1 MGLDDLEERTELLL
15 RVFPSL
21 GDEGVS
27 GLSEQGYA
35 AKYAAGEL
43 IAQEDSYA
51 SGIYVVQS
59 GLVSIGK
66 HGGREGG
73 RRVLRFLAPGEL
85 FGVESVLTGHSLN
98 VQFAKALVSSKLVL
112 FERRE
117 ILAFAER
124 HPSIFHDFARWL
136 SREVIMLEFKL
147 TRDAVESTD
156 RNLAM
161 LLLALASNY
170 GKPTDHGVVVDLPVS
185 RQVLAEMLG
194 VSLDTL
200 SRLIKRFRDRNL
212 INGSGKNIVLT
223 DLERLRERART
234 TSYYMSIIKETL

>member
-1 MGLDDLEERTELLL
+1 MRRDDKDERTKLLL

-21 GDEGVS
+21 EDGVVRE
-27 GLSEQGYA
+27 LNEQGYA
-35 AKYAAGEL
+35 ADYAAGEL

-51 SGIYVVQS
+51 TGIYVVQS

-73 RRVLRFLAPGEL
+73 KRVLRFLAPGEL
-85 FGVESVLTGHSLN
+85 FGVESVLTGHRLN
-98 VQFAKALVSSKLVL
+98 VQFCNALVSSKLIL

-117 ILAFAER
+117 IVAFAEK
-124 HPSIFHDFARWL
+124 HPEIYRDFARWL

-170 GKPTDHGVVVDLPVS
+170 GKTTDDGVVVDLPVS

-194 VSLDTL
+194 VSVDTL

-212 INGSGKNIVLT
+212 INGSGKNIVLM
-223 DLERLRERART
+223 DLERLGERART
-234 TSYYMSIIKETL
+234 TPFYMSIIKETL